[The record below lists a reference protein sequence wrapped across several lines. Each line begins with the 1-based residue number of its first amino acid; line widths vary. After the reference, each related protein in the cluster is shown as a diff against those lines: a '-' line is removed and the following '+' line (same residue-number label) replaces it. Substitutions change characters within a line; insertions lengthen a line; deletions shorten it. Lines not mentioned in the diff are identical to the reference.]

1 MKDINDYFADI
12 MGYHKAPFSRYDDAD
27 SLIHGEETKGEAW
40 FDGDR
45 LVGETWLWEPLVD
58 VYQARAV
65 LRKLVERGMVGKKG
79 NVEVE

>member
-1 MKDINDYFADI
+1 VKDINDYFADI

-65 LRKLVERGMVGKKG
+65 LRKLVERGMVGEVKKEIG
-79 NVEVE
+79 